1 MHLEARLPLHPQP
14 LHPMINSKLRPK
26 FFWLLSLTTVLGGM
40 TVSLAQTS
48 GRGEMHRRSN
58 NLSRAADEARQALR
72 NATTSAE
79 QEQQLQSRDSANDG
93 GRMQRLMSEVKD
105 ATGDK
110 VEATEN
116 TAQNA
121 QLNSALESVS
131 TDEGKVLL
139 AQNSS
144 APAMRSPGAD
154 QVVPAAQVA
163 PADAKPL
170 PIRPT
175 PLDRPAKQEPERTV
189 ITSEGAAFF
198 DSKQAMG
205 VFTDDVIVN
214 HPQFHITCDVLEVYM
229 LKDGETPEAKPRPA
243 NVLPGETEHT
253 PDSSVK
259 QAIAKGRKVVIQKL
273 SETGEVQIGICRHA
287 TYVGATGDIIMRD
300 YPQVQRGRNVVI
312 ATDPSTVMTIKP
324 TGELRTQGPNRV
336 DIIQGEDNKK
346 GSTGSGV
353 APAAGASVKPET
365 NSKLQGA
372 S

>member
-1 MHLEARLPLHPQP
+1 
-14 LHPMINSKLRPK
+14 MINSKLRPK

-40 TVSLAQTS
+40 TVSQAQTS

-72 NATTSAE
+72 NASTSAE
-79 QEQQLQSRDSANDG
+79 QEQKLQARDSENDG

-105 ATGDK
+105 AAGDK
-110 VEATEN
+110 VEATGN
-116 TAQNA
+116 TAQDA

-139 AQNSS
+139 AQNSN
-144 APAMRSPGAD
+144 APTMRSPGAD
-154 QVVPAAQVA
+154 QVVPSAQVN
-163 PADAKPL
+163 PADVSAAKPQ

-175 PLDRPAKQEPERTV
+175 PLNRPAKQEPERTV

-243 NVLPGETEHT
+243 NVLPGEAEHT

-287 TYVGATGDIIMRD
+287 TYVGATGEIIMRD

-336 DIIQGEDNKK
+336 DIIQGDANKK
-346 GSTGSGV
+346 DATGSGV
-353 APAAGASVKPET
+353 APAGASVKPQA